1 MSLSEDLARCLAS
14 IVVDSA
20 INEPLTTMNRRVF
33 NPNAEPY
40 DEDWVARN
48 LGAEAL
54 DHFRAIRHH
63 RNALSAI
70 IQEPK
75 EAT

>member
-1 MSLSEDLARCLAS
+1 MSSREDLARCLAS
-14 IVVDSA
+14 TVVDSA

-33 NPNAEPY
+33 NAGAEPY

-48 LGAEAL
+48 FGSEAL

-63 RNALSAI
+63 RDALKAI
-70 IQEPK
+70 IQRPK